1 MLSVVPMLAHRVLGE
16 GPRSVLFLH
25 GLFGRGADLE
35 RFASAVLAE
44 RAQGLIPDL
53 LAHGD
58 SPELPPNAT
67 LSAMAD
73 AIVALLDHLGIGERL
88 PVVAHSMGGRIA
100 LRLHEMHPERLGPF
114 VLLDTPAGSIA
125 ERRSPLS
132 PFLRALSL
140 APDHAATEAELLA
153 PFENVMMGDLLR
165 AWVHSRVEDAPQGVR
180 WNFDRQ
186 ALVDYRNNTLAEEL
200 WPVVAQLGA
209 TRLSVYAPTVSVY
222 LRRAERARYSECG
235 VEVSSVGRAGHDLY
249 NALPDAV
256 LQQIRDVVVPPL

>member
-1 MLSVVPMLAHRVLGE
+1 MLAHRVVGE

-35 RFASAVLAE
+35 HFANAVLDG
-44 RAQGLIPDL
+44 RARGLIPDL

-58 SPELPPNAT
+58 SPQLPPNAT

-73 AIVALLDHLGIGERL
+73 AIVVLLDQLEIGERL

-100 LRLHEMHPERLGPF
+100 LRLHELHPERLGPF
-114 VLLDTPAGSIA
+114 VLLDTPAGTIA

-132 PFLRALSL
+132 PFLRALAV
-140 APDHAATEAELLA
+140 APDHAATEAELMA

-165 AWVHSRVEDAPQGVR
+165 AWVHSRVEETAQGFR

-186 ALVDYRNNTLAEEL
+186 ALIDYRNNTLAEEL
-200 WPVVAQLGA
+200 WTVVAQLGA
-209 TRLSVYAPTVSVY
+209 AQLSVYAPTTSVY
-222 LRRAERARYSECG
+222 VRRAERARYGECG
-235 VEVSSVGRAGHDLY
+235 VEVSSVERAGHDLY
-249 NALPDAV
+249 NALSAEV
-256 LQQIRDVVVPPL
+256 LEELRGVVLPPR